1 MGMDNDAQSRNSRS
15 RSTPLTKA
23 GIDPANVRADKKSGG
38 HHRTSRTGTSDVI
51 VVHTLDRFGRTVRL
65 SGRLSHRA
73 ARRSL
78 QEVEVLRASLH
89 GMNEQLIPTVEAQD
103 NQFQEPTV
111 RVETQPE
118 LARGVVVVQT
128 SDIYVMLCR
137 VDAIVFADP
146 VFERGFM
153 RLHATWVQARTA
165 SRIASERETC
175 SCSARAFNAF
185 NNASSIRTGTTAPGP
200 SPTVGRPRLRNLSTS

>member
-1 MGMDNDAQSRNSRS
+1 
-15 RSTPLTKA
+15 
-23 GIDPANVRADKKSGG
+23 
-38 HHRTSRTGTSDVI
+38 
-51 VVHTLDRFGRTVRL
+51 
-65 SGRLSHRA
+65 
-73 ARRSL
+73 
-78 QEVEVLRASLH
+78 
-89 GMNEQLIPTVEAQD
+89 MNEQLVPAVEAQD

-128 SDIYVMLCR
+128 SGLYVMLCR

-185 NNASSIRTGTTAPGP
+185 SNASSIRTGTTAPGP
-200 SPTVGRPRLRNLSTS
+200 SPTVGRPRLRNFSTS